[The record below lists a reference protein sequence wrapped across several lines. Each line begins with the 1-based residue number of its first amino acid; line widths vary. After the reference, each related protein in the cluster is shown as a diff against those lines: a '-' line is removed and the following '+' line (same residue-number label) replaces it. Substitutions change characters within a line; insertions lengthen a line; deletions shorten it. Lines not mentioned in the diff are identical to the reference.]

1 MIHIRIDLLSTLET
15 SIDSRVLD
23 YVLIAS
29 MLVQIPTTAR
39 VIVGSSIPRSV
50 LLYFVTIV
58 PFPSPLL
65 HLYIVLSPSQNPH
78 DISTEVKIQFTL
90 FMGRPCGNSSL
101 TENMMVAQ
109 HWDTKFTILETFVT
123 AFHFKAKSQ
132 NDKVEQYG

>member
-1 MIHIRIDLLSTLET
+1 MSTLET

-23 YVLIAS
+23 CVLIAS
-29 MLVQIPTTAR
+29 VLVQIPTTTR

-58 PFPSPLL
+58 PFLSPLL

-90 FMGRPCGNSSL
+90 LKGRPCGKSPL
-101 TENMMVAQ
+101 TENKMVAQ
-109 HWDTKFTILETFVT
+109 HRDTKFTILKTFFT

-132 NDKVEQYG
+132 NDKIEQYGHKILTGL